1 MIGRIPLFSLGPS
14 FGLIPVQKS
23 SKSCYKTSVSVMY
36 CNTYLLQ
43 ICKFTV
49 IFTREACR
57 LCPGPVYRYTQAL
70 LNCIEILRIF
80 LFLLEIVLH
89 LWICHLHSRSQ
100 RHGVRSLSLSLPA
113 IHTCTGL
120 PYLRYACCCMA
131 PCTSNLHICICPGAA
146 PPTFC
151 CRIPA
156 SLLPRSHTQ

>member
-1 MIGRIPLFSLGPS
+1 VIGRIPLFSLGPS

-43 ICKFTV
+43 YIS
-49 IFTREACR
+49 TREACR

-89 LWICHLHSRSQ
+89 LSFAFTITAPR
-100 RHGVRSLSLSLPA
+100 REISLSLAARHPHMYRFTVPQVRLLLYGPM
-113 IHTCTGL
+113 
-120 PYLRYACCCMA
+120 YL
-131 PCTSNLHICICPGAA
+131 
-146 PPTFC
+146 
-151 CRIPA
+151 
-156 SLLPRSHTQ
+156 